1 MSYYPSTY
9 TGTDVATDIKRTFG
23 DEAGVQI
30 TDSDIIRWIDIGQ
43 LEILKNTQIL
53 KATSTSDLVAGQ
65 TVYSL
70 ASLKILKIQ
79 AIHVNGSPIPFISF
93 QESEQYVAPNDTT
106 NIASGTP
113 QVWTEW
119 AGNIHLYPAS
129 SVTVPGGLSIFYLP
143 APAKLAQLSDSLS
156 IPDTYYNDLINFVLS
171 KAYELDEDPQNSQ
184 FKLGQFTQSLDGMAN
199 NENIP
204 QVAYYPVITVLPE
217 DE

>member
-1 MSYYPSTY
+1 MGYYPSTY
-9 TGTDVATDIKRTFG
+9 TGTDVATDIKRIFG

-30 TDSDIIRWIDIGQ
+30 TDSDIIRWIDVGQ

-53 KATSTSDLVAGQ
+53 KATSTSDLIAGQ
-65 TVYSL
+65 VKYSL

-79 AIHVNGSPIPFISF
+79 SIHVNGLPISFISF
-93 QESEQYVAPNDTT
+93 QEAEQYIAPNDPI
-106 NIASGTP
+106 NDAKGTP

-119 AGNIHLYPAS
+119 AGNIHLYPAPPT
-129 SVTVPGGLSIFYLP
+129 TVSGGLSIFYLP

-156 IPDTYYNDLINFVLS
+156 IPDTYYNDLLNFVLS

-199 NENIP
+199 NENVP